1 MLFIHVL
8 CDSYRSR
15 QMLEEKNMEQD
26 PKKEYI
32 EIHIRHSNHFHFL
45 EKATMASFEGE
56 SEVDNTSDTC
66 EIYVR
71 NSTTKNEKR
80 KFDMYLKL

>member
-1 MLFIHVL
+1 
-8 CDSYRSR
+8 
-15 QMLEEKNMEQD
+15 
-26 PKKEYI
+26 
-32 EIHIRHSNHFHFL
+32 
-45 EKATMASFEGE
+45 MASFEGE

-71 NSTTKNEKR
+71 NTTTKNEKRR